1 MDFCLINKAGGSIKN
16 EIFAKHVFNHYTSPA
31 GILWIENL
39 ETVILSEVFLW

>member
-1 MDFCLINKAGGSIKN
+1 MKILQNMYLIT
-16 EIFAKHVFNHYTSPA
+16 TSPA